1 MMNAPSP
8 FRRMFDFAAILAML
22 HLIGLVSLVG
32 YLVNNGSVTSET
44 ASQIVMLL
52 RGEDPIK
59 DEESKENESDALP
72 VGINKENESAFVA
85 SQTDMEILQLEAQR
99 IKTELDQRLAL
110 NNSILLRAMT
120 EREAFKKERQTAK
133 NKDWEENKHRKKRGY
148 QKQIAIYDSLA
159 PKVAV
164 QHLLNLKDPDEAA
177 RILLE
182 MDTRKA
188 KKIIESAKTFD
199 QMNRMQDIMQ
209 RIRNVV
215 PKKFDELNTN
225 EK

>member
-1 MMNAPSP
+1 MSAPSP
-8 FRRMFDFAAILAML
+8 FRRIFDFAAVLAML
-22 HLIGLVSLVG
+22 HLIGLVSLMG

-59 DEESKENESDALP
+59 DEVIKENEVDPLP
-72 VGINKENESAFVA
+72 GGDKKENESAFVA
-85 SQTDMEILQLEAQR
+85 SQTDMEILRLEAQR

-120 EREAFKKERQTAK
+120 EREAFKKERKTAK
-133 NKDWEENKHRKKRGY
+133 DKDWEDQKHRKEKGY
-148 QKQIAIYDSLA
+148 QKQIAIYDSLS

-164 QHLLNLKDPDEAA
+164 QHLLNLIDPDEAA
-177 RILLE
+177 QILLE
-182 MDTRKA
+182 METRKA
-188 KKIIESAKTFD
+188 KKIIEAAKTFD
-199 QMNRMQDIMQ
+199 QMNRMQDIMK

-215 PKKFDELNTN
+215 PKKFEELSSNGN
-225 EK
+225 